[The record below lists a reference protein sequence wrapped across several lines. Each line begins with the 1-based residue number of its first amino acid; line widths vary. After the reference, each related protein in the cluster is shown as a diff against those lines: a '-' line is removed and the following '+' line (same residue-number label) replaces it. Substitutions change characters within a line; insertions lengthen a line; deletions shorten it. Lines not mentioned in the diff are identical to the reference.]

1 MVFLGLLL
9 LFITIALWEGP
20 ALVKQ
25 RLWGELILSVVLLLL
40 GAAYGFGLAL
50 DIPLPN
56 PTSGIGKVFRFKLLP

>member
-25 RLWGELILSVVLLLL
+25 RLWGELILFVVLLLL

-56 PTSGIGKVFRFKLLP
+56 PPGIGKVFRFKLLP